1 LKNDAM
7 ATITSHNK
15 QNIIF
20 LLAKVE
26 KMPLDLEFYRRTNN
40 WAHNI
45 FLEPSDGDR
54 TVSRFEGERRKNSV

>member
-1 LKNDAM
+1 M
-7 ATITSHNK
+7 MPWRPSHHINK

-26 KMPLDLEFYRRTNN
+26 KTPLDLEFYRRTNN